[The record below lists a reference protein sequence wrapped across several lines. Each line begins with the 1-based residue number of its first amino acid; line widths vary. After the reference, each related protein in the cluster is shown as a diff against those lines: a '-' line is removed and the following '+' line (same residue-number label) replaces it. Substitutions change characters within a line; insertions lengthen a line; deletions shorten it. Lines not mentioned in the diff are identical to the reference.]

1 MAMCCTTRL
10 LVLAHDCRRG
20 YGYYGARALVELSA
34 VGGQNVTVSC
44 AFVRWA
50 RSLTV
55 ASS

>member
-10 LVLAHDCRRG
+10 LG